1 MFFYSKDFRTL
12 FAFENLLKVY
22 NFKSFKKNL
31 RFKKIG
37 RGVTKFIK
45 NRKKYFI
52 RKRRTSNAFDYTYL
66 YIWSKIYIL
75 HKQLI
80 RYTQLLYSGSISFSS
95 TNLFCIYRLNKM
107 APGKLGF
114 NSLKSL
120 SFSTTSKNVFFNNT
134 YFLKKNYVFLNKL
147 YLNSFL
153 LNFNTIENIKA
164 TQALIEK
171 DFTDFIFSDN
181 KIFKSQSKRISVNPT
196 SSVVFSSFIYSITYN
211 LVLTLVQIR
220 KLFVLFILWKI

>member
-1 MFFYSKDFRTL
+1 
-12 FAFENLLKVY
+12 
-22 NFKSFKKNL
+22 
-31 RFKKIG
+31 
-37 RGVTKFIK
+37 
-45 NRKKYFI
+45 
-52 RKRRTSNAFDYTYL
+52 
-66 YIWSKIYIL
+66 
-75 HKQLI
+75 
-80 RYTQLLYSGSISFSS
+80 
-95 TNLFCIYRLNKM
+95 M